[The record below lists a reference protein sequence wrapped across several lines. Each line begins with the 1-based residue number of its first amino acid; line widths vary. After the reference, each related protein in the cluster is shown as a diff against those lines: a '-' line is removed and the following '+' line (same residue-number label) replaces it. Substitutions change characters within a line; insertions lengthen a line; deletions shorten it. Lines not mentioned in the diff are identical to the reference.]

1 MSSRKRGGLN
11 DSALRICH
19 LGKYYPPAPGG
30 MEAHVQTLARAQAE
44 CGARVQVFC
53 VHHHSRPNCVERDRK
68 VLVVRFRRLAAVA
81 KIDLCPGLL
90 ARLADVNADLLHVHV
105 PNPTMILAVLLAKPH
120 TPIVVT
126 YHSDHVRQRIRA
138 AAFRPIESL
147 FYRKVEAI
155 LATSPSYVAGSSFL
169 KSRSERVMILPHG
182 IDARPYLEPGVEDRQ
197 ESAHIR
203 RRYQAPLWLACGRLA
218 YYKGLIH
225 AVRALA
231 KVRGTLLVVGDGP
244 ERPRLE
250 VEVQSLGLDRRVIFL
265 GTVPSVVPYY
275 HAAHALWFPSNARSE
290 AFGLV
295 QLEAMASGCP
305 VINTSIP
312 DSGVTWVSRHLET
325 GLTIPMN
332 DAGALADA
340 ARRLL
345 VEPGLRDRL
354 AAAARH
360 RVVQEFDHRV
370 MAERSLAI
378 YRNVLTGEPIADPIP
393 LRKSA

>member
-1 MSSRKRGGLN
+1 MNESL
-11 DSALRICH
+11 LRICH

-53 VHHHSRPNCVERDRK
+53 VHHFPGPAQVDRDSK
-68 VLVVRFRRLAAVA
+68 VVVVRFRRLASAA

-90 ARLADVNADLLHVHV
+90 ARLANLNADLLHVHV
-105 PNPTMILAVLLAKPH
+105 PNPTMILAALLAKPK
-120 TPIVVT
+120 TPMVVT

-138 AAFRPIESL
+138 ALFRPLESR
-147 FYRKVEAI
+147 FYRKVDRI
-155 LATSPSYVAGSSFL
+155 LATSPSYVGGSAFL
-169 KSRSERVMILPHG
+169 QSQSDRLMILPHG
-182 IDARPYLEPGVEDRQ
+182 IDARPFLEPSLEDRQ
-197 ESAHIR
+197 EASRIR
-203 RRYQAPLWLACGRLA
+203 RQYQGPLWLACGRLA
-218 YYKGLIH
+218 YYKGLVHGI
-225 AVRALA
+225 RALT
-231 KVRGTLLVVGDGP
+231 KVRGTLLIVGDGP

-250 VEVQSLGLDRRVIFL
+250 TEVQGLGLERRVIFL
-265 GTVPSVVPYY
+265 GTVPRVAPYY

-305 VINTSIP
+305 VINTDIP
-312 DSGVTWVSRHLET
+312 NSGVAWVSRHLET

-340 ARRLL
+340 ARCLL

-354 AAAARH
+354 AAAARA

-370 MAERSLAI
+370 MAQRSLSI
-378 YRNVLTGEPIADPIP
+378 YRHVLTGEPIADLPS
-393 LRKSA
+393 LAA